1 MLSRLLS
8 AVLFLA
14 GTAAALHGE
23 AASDARLEK
32 VAVEPVTTS
41 IYIGYVK
48 LTTPTFAR
56 AGDGYTASYQA
67 TVFPFF
73 FWNEHG
79 QLTIEASAQDLQRLK
94 HGETVEFKGHAENSD
109 GEKRPIE
116 GRAVPQDATQGKL
129 KVRVFV
135 SSRIQLIFNTTYRFV
150 GGS

>member
-1 MLSRLLS
+1 MPSRLLS

-14 GTAAALHGE
+14 GTAATLHGGTT
-23 AASDARLEK
+23 DARLEK
-32 VAVEPVTTS
+32 IAVEPVTTS

-56 AGDGYTASYQA
+56 AGDDYTASYQA

-73 FWNEHG
+73 FWGEHG
-79 QLTIEASAQDLQRLK
+79 ELTIEASAQDLQRLER
-94 HGETVEFKGHAENSD
+94 GETVEFKGHAKNSD
-109 GEKRPIE
+109 GETRPIE
-116 GRAVPQDATQGKL
+116 GRAVPQDATRGKL